1 MKAFRT
7 LKLLEQHHEKL
18 AQLLKFQSAHPASL
32 PVEAGQEPKSIQE
45 QNATAAA
52 GKSPSISPYRPQ
64 PLNPPSIHT
73 PQREIGSSIASNLAS
88 ARGIPSNRQRRPS
101 PVASLSA
108 QPAEGKHPSSPR
120 KSKLGE
126 PDYKAS
132 QISPSNPSTNP
143 NKPHPA
149 PPTSLAA
156 SSEPKAKASTLPV
169 TPRNDEPFQKFYATF
184 ENLFSKLSAPLAF
197 AGLPLNV
204 DETQQS
210 PASKPPS
217 TLSPLKPEERA
228 TADPDFTKIY
238 SKAALRA
245 VREEYGGPGS
255 GGPFGGAESFYVVP
269 TTGGTISYADILA
282 RAQQEATRHNGK
294 NVNDSSATVSEE
306 HLDDEFVDARETPQP
321 STPLLARRPKPGTK
335 TMEELTLENEA
346 LRALADHLSRRLL
359 EFEMG
364 AQTSS
369 LALQRSIR
377 AMQSPAAS
385 EAGGTRERVRE
396 KEGDL
401 RVAQL
406 EEQVR
411 LMEREVERIGR
422 ENDKLKGVVG
432 RYRERWEKLKEGAR
446 VRREGTGDGSAG

>member
-1 MKAFRT
+1 M
-7 LKLLEQHHEKL
+7 
-18 AQLLKFQSAHPASL
+18 
-32 PVEAGQEPKSIQE
+32 
-45 QNATAAA
+45 
-52 GKSPSISPYRPQ
+52 
-64 PLNPPSIHT
+64 NPPSIHT
-73 PQREIGSSIASNLAS
+73 PQREISSSIASNLAS
-88 ARGIPSNRQRRPS
+88 ARGIPSNKQRRPS
-101 PVASLSA
+101 PAASLSA
-108 QPAEGKHPSSPR
+108 QPAEGKHLSSPR
-120 KSKLGE
+120 KSKPGE
-126 PDYKAS
+126 SDSRAS
-132 QISPSNPSTNP
+132 QISLAKPLTNPS
-143 NKPHPA
+143 KPYSA
-149 PPTSLAA
+149 PPKSSTK
-156 SSEPKAKASTLPV
+156 SSEPKSKETTLPA
-169 TPRNDEPFQKFYATF
+169 TARNDEPFQRFYATF

-197 AGLPLNV
+197 AGLPLTV
-204 DETQQS
+204 DEPQQS
-210 PASKPPS
+210 PASQPS
-217 TLSPLKPEERA
+217 STVNSVKPEERA
-228 TADPDFTKIY
+228 TAEPDFTKIY

-255 GGPFGGAESFYVVP
+255 GSPFGGAESFYVVP

-282 RAQQEATRHNGK
+282 RAQQEAIRHNSK
-294 NVNDSSATVSEE
+294 NVNDSSGTVSEE

-321 STPLLARRPKPGTK
+321 ASPMLSRRPKPGTK
-335 TMEELTLENEA
+335 TMEELILENEA

-385 EAGGTRERVRE
+385 EAGGTARERVRE
-396 KEGDL
+396 NEGDS

-411 LMEREVERIGR
+411 QMEREVERIGR

-446 VRREGTGDGSAG
+446 VRREGTGEGSTG